1 MLKLAKL
8 ATPLT
13 AATVVVPASVPPLG
27 LLPSATVTFPA
38 KPVAVFPWPSSTVT
52 CSAGVMV
59 APAVVLVGCTVN
71 TNWLAAPTVT
81 LKELLVAPVGPA
93 AAAVSV

>member
-13 AATVVVPASVPPLG
+13 AATVVVPASVPPPG
-27 LLPSATVTFPA
+27 LLPNATVTFPV

-52 CSAGVMV
+52 CTAGVMV